1 MISYGI
7 LSRAGGREYN
17 EDSVQMCEMDGN
29 YVFALADGLGG
40 HAGGADAS
48 ASVTGQAV
56 EVFKKT
62 GDRKDYLDLAFQ
74 CAQGGLMQQK
84 ESAGSNKEMKSTMV
98 LLQIRKDSAA
108 WAHIGDSR
116 LYYFEKNEIVS
127 RTMDHSVPQMLAN
140 SGQIKESEIRNHV
153 DRNRVLRTMGAVW
166 EDNAYELAEPVS
178 LKGDQ
183 AFLLCS
189 DGFWELIT
197 EKEMEKTFRQS
208 KSVAQWLR
216 KMEKIVL
223 KNGKDRNMDNYS
235 AIAVY
240 IE

>member
-1 MISYGI
+1 MISYGM
-7 LSRAGGREYN
+7 LSRSGSRACN
-17 EDSVQMCEMDGN
+17 EDSIQMCEMDGN

-40 HAGGADAS
+40 HAGGAVAS
-48 ASVTGQAV
+48 ASAAGQAV
-56 EVFKKT
+56 EVFKKA
-62 GDRKDYLDLAFQ
+62 GDRKEYPDLAFQ
-74 CAQGGLMQQK
+74 CAQGWLMQQK
-84 ESAGSNKEMKSTMV
+84 ENAGSNKEMKSTMV
-98 LLQIRKDSAA
+98 LLHLRKDCAV

-116 LYYFEKNEIVS
+116 LYYFENNSIVS
-127 RTMDHSVPQMLAN
+127 RTMDHSVPQMLVN

-153 DRNRVLRTMGAVW
+153 DRNRVLRTLGVPW
-166 EDNAYELAEPVS
+166 GENAYELSEPVP

-208 KSVAQWLR
+208 KSVAQWLK

-235 AIAVY
+235 AITVY